1 MERSRVDFWAWPIM
15 FLKRPSYPIIDIMS
29 DRLRTFS
36 ILLLMLA
43 VVVQG
48 NAWTTTCGSDCMEE
62 MEMPSCHMPE
72 AEGDKCADATRVA
85 TALDMA
91 CCCAIAVCS
100 DLEQEPIDD
109 FVIESL
115 LKEQMAF
122 DRSQMQIG
130 FFFAPSSS
138 LASHTVQQRE
148 AGPGPPLFVLNSSYL
163 N

>member
-1 MERSRVDFWAWPIM
+1 
-15 FLKRPSYPIIDIMS
+15 MS

-62 MEMPSCHMPE
+62 MEMPSCHVPE
-72 AEGDKCADATRVA
+72 AKGDACADATRA
-85 TALDMA
+85 AELDMA

-109 FVIESL
+109 FVIESPV
-115 LKEQMAF
+115 KEQMAF
-122 DRSQMQIG
+122 DRSQTQVG
-130 FFFAPSSS
+130 FFLTHSSPLAPH
-138 LASHTVQQRE
+138 AVQQRE

-163 N
+163 I